1 VRIEANLKADVQI
14 YCKETHG
21 NGKPTMNPISII
33 YWSRA
38 LLGVVAA
45 LVCTLFIGLLGD
57 ISIFN
62 GISIALLI
70 YIISYYVY
78 KSIFITKV
86 EKASKLF
93 SIGVGAYFLT
103 WIVTFT
109 LFFTLLGPTL
119 TITSPAANRV
129 LEAGETITIAATI
142 TNQFGNPFTGANV
155 TANSPNTTLI
165 QLTEI
170 SPGTYSAVY
179 NVTASDPTGQWLIVV
194 GGVTGARYRQD
205 TVTVEIQASS

>member
-1 VRIEANLKADVQI
+1 
-14 YCKETHG
+14 
-21 NGKPTMNPISII
+21 MNPISII

-119 TITSPAANRV
+119 TITSPAANAV
-129 LEAGETITIAATI
+129 FKAGETITIAATI
-142 TNQFGNPFTGANV
+142 TNQFGSPFTGANV
-155 TANSPNTTLI
+155 TANSPNATLI

-170 SPGTYSAVY
+170 SSGTYSAVY
-179 NVTASDPTGQWLIVV
+179 NVTASDPTGQWLIFV